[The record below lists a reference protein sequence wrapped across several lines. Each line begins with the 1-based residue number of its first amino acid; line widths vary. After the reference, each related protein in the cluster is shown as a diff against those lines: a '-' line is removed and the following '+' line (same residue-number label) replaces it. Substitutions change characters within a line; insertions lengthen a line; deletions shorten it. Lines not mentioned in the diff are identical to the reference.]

1 MRLQRELRV
10 PFMEKVILFTI
21 PDTYDPTRG
30 LAIPSDLLE
39 LIDINVDTNNDGIMD
54 YPLQRV
60 QLKDAQVRSQFI
72 DRPQVFARKSGFWI
86 IGPQPAVGTT
96 VEIIYYAEFAPLVN
110 PTDTNTIASIG
121 WDAVVYGA
129 LSAASDYY
137 NDDRAGAFEA
147 RYMQVAQMLQEQA
160 DADELTADAAVRPAL
175 LFNNNWSNFDGV
187 EW

>member
-1 MRLQRELRV
+1 M
-10 PFMEKVILFTI
+10 
-21 PDTYDPTRG
+21 
-30 LAIPSDLLE
+30 
-39 LIDINVDTNNDGIMD
+39 
-54 YPLQRV
+54 
-60 QLKDAQVRSQFI
+60 
-72 DRPQVFARKSGFWI
+72 
-86 IGPQPAVGTT
+86 
-96 VEIIYYAEFAPLVN
+96 N

-147 RYMQVAQMLQEQA
+147 RYKQIAQMLQEQA